1 MISLSL
7 GWLLHHTPI
16 TGIILGASKQSQLD
30 ANVAAANEG
39 PLSPETLDAINRVW
53 ANLRGIT
60 PQYNR

>member
-1 MISLSL
+1 MNRQ
-7 GWLLHHTPI
+7 PI

-30 ANVAAANEG
+30 ANLAAANDG
-39 PLSPETLDAINRVW
+39 PLPADVLAAINQVW